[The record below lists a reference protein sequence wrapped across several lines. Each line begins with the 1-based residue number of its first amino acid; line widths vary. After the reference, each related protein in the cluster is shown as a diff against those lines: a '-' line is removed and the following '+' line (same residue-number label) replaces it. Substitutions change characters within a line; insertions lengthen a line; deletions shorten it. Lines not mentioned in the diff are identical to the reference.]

1 MISTIFA
8 LKKLREETSVSF
20 SLCKKA
26 LDQSDND
33 IEKAKK
39 LLSTWGIEQTESK
52 LLRKTQQ
59 GALFSYIHHNKK
71 IGVLLELL
79 CETDFVAINSEFQ
92 QLGNT
97 LAMQIASTNP
107 RDVSSLL
114 ETPYIKE
121 ASKIIEVLIKEC
133 IFKIGENIKIGKF
146 VRFEI

>member
-1 MISTIFA
+1 MSTINI

-26 LDQSDND
+26 LDQSGND

-39 LLSTWGIEQTESK
+39 LLSAWGIEQTESK

-79 CETDFVAINSEFQ
+79 CETDFVASNSEFQ
-92 QLGNT
+92 LLGNA
-97 LAMQIASTNP
+97 LSMQIASVNSS
-107 RDVSSLL
+107 DVSSLL
-114 ETPYIKE
+114 ASPYIKE
-121 ASKIIEVLIKEC
+121 ASKTIEALIKEY
-133 IFKIGENIKIGKF
+133 IFKLGENIKVGKF

>member
-1 MISTIFA
+1 MSTINI

-26 LDQSDND
+26 LDQSGND

-39 LLSTWGIEQTESK
+39 LLSAWGIEQTESK

-79 CETDFVAINSEFQ
+79 CETDFVASNSEFQ
-92 QLGNT
+92 LLGNA
-97 LAMQIASTNP
+97 LSMQIASVNFP
-107 RDVSSLL
+107 DVSSLL
-114 ETPYIKE
+114 ASPYIKE
-121 ASKIIEVLIKEC
+121 ASKTIEALIKEY
-133 IFKIGENIKIGKF
+133 IFKLGENIKVGKF

>member
-1 MISTIFA
+1 MSTINV

-26 LDQSDND
+26 LDQSGND

-39 LLSTWGIEQTESK
+39 LLSAWGIEQTESK

-59 GALFSYIHHNKK
+59 GALFAYIHHNKK

-79 CETDFVAINSEFQ
+79 CETDFVASNSEFQ
-92 QLGNT
+92 LLGNA
-97 LAMQIASTNP
+97 LSMQIASVNSS
-107 RDVSSLL
+107 DVSSLL
-114 ETPYIKE
+114 DSPYIKE
-121 ASKIIEVLIKEC
+121 ASKTIEALIKEY
-133 IFKIGENIKIGKF
+133 IFKLGENIKVGKF